1 MGKGDELVDDE
12 VRDWAV
18 LLLVDRKRGTNLFLY
33 DFRDVSEPADVI
45 DDLFTQVS
53 DATPIYDAA
62 AVLEAVDVV
71 YNFFGEILVG
81 ASTLH
86 VVEKEADEDE

>member
-1 MGKGDELVDDE
+1 MPEPKDED
-12 VRDWAV
+12 VRDWAM
-18 LLLVDRKRGTNLFLY
+18 LLLVDRKRGTSLFLY
-33 DFRDVSEPADVI
+33 DFREVSESADVI

-62 AVLEAVDVV
+62 AVLETVDVV

-81 ASTLH
+81 ANTLH
-86 VVEKEADEDE
+86 VVEKEADKDE

>member
-1 MGKGDELVDDE
+1 VPEPKDDE

-18 LLLVDRKRGTNLFLY
+18 LLLVDRKRGTNLFMY

-71 YNFFGEILVG
+71 YNFFGEILIG
-81 ASTLH
+81 ASTLQ
-86 VVEKEADEDE
+86 VVEKERDEDE

>member
-1 MGKGDELVDDE
+1 VFVGKEDED
-12 VRDWAV
+12 VRDWAM
-18 LLLVDRKRGTNLFLY
+18 LLLVDRKRGTSLFLY
-33 DFRDVSEPADVI
+33 DFREVSESADVI

-62 AVLEAVDVV
+62 AVLETVDVV

-81 ASTLH
+81 ANTLH